1 MVQQQPPWPLP
12 RWAGLQL
19 CRFQGQRGSSQDH
32 SLRGAVAVLV
42 EHGMHCLAMEERG
55 SGGGAHGLRVPEQ
68 RLTLCHCQNGG

>member
-42 EHGMHCLAMEERG
+42 EHGMHCLAVEERVLSLRGRG
-55 SGGGAHGLRVPEQ
+55 SWPE
-68 RLTLCHCQNGG
+68 GS